1 MGDAREAI
9 MAEEN
14 AQQSDTLYPTDAI
27 ERSRK
32 RQADAGIDRDWRP
45 EDSPSGSDPTIE
57 DDLVA
62 KEKELRTMTREE
74 GDSLD
79 QDAADD
85 EVENPENLLA
95 QAEDPDAQES

>member
-1 MGDAREAI
+1 

-27 ERSRK
+27 GKERR
-32 RQADAGIDRDWRP
+32 RPADAGAARDWKP

-62 KEKELRTMTREE
+62 KERELRRMTREE
-74 GDSLD
+74 DDSLD
-79 QDAADD
+79 PDVEED

>member
-1 MGDAREAI
+1 

-14 AQQSDTLYPTDAI
+14 AQQSDTLH
-27 ERSRK
+27 
-32 RQADAGIDRDWRP
+32 ADDDIAQGQRRPGDSGTARDWRP

-62 KEKELRTMTREE
+62 KERELRRMTREE
-74 GDSLD
+74 DDSLD
-79 QDAADD
+79 PDVADD